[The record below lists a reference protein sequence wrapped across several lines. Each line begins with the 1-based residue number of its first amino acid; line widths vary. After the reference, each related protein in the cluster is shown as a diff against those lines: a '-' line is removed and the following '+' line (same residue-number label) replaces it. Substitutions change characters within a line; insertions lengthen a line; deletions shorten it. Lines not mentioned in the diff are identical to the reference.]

1 MHQEPTKGPAI
12 GRVLLVDDEP
22 LMRRATGRLLEALGY
37 EVRAAE
43 DGTEAETMLTQWPEA
58 DVVLLD
64 VMMPGP
70 SPEETFAALRRV
82 KPGVPIVLCSG
93 YAPED
98 VAARLLSE
106 PKVTHLQ
113 KPFNRA
119 QLAEAI
125 ALVRR

>member
-1 MHQEPTKGPAI
+1 VV

-22 LMRRATGRLLEALGY
+22 LMRRATGRLLETLGF
-37 EVRAAE
+37 EVRLAE
-43 DGTEAETMLTQWPEA
+43 DGTEAEAKLTAWREV

-64 VMMPGP
+64 LMMPGP

-93 YAPED
+93 HAPED
-98 VAARLLSE
+98 VASGLLSE

-113 KPFNRA
+113 KPFSKA
-119 QLAEAI
+119 QLAAAI
-125 ALVRR
+125 GHVRR

>member
-1 MHQEPTKGPAI
+1 MSELSPVV

-22 LMRRATGRLLEALGY
+22 LMRRATGRLLETLGF
-37 EVRAAE
+37 EVRSAE
-43 DGTEAETMLTQWPEA
+43 DGTEAEEMLTAWREA

-64 VMMPGP
+64 LMMPGP

-82 KPGVPIVLCSG
+82 RPGVPIVLCSG

-98 VAARLLSE
+98 VAAKLLSE

-113 KPFNRA
+113 KPFNKA

-125 ALVRR
+125 EHVRRVT

>member
-1 MHQEPTKGPAI
+1 MHREPTKGPAI
-12 GRVLLVDDEP
+12 GRVLLVDDEA
-22 LMRRATGRLLEALGY
+22 LMRRATGRLLEVLGY
-37 EVRAAE
+37 EVRSAE
-43 DGTEAETMLTQWPEA
+43 DGTEAEAMLTQWPDA

-64 VMMPGP
+64 LMMPGP
-70 SPEETFAALRRV
+70 SPEESFAALRRV

-93 YAPED
+93 YAPEE
-98 VAARLLSE
+98 AARLLTE

-113 KPFNRA
+113 KPFSRA